1 LLQASAN
8 YADITLLYTILN
20 EHTVCGEAGKGLG
33 AADRYGGGG
42 DSLGISRILAAKTGA
57 LMSIRRKGRG
67 PFGHHCLYIVRKDT
81 VFLAGIVADDL
92 TANTHDQT
100 VAILEK
106 IDSYLAEAGTDK
118 SKLLTSQ
125 VWLRDMADYEQMNAA
140 WDAWVDQENMPVRAT
155 VEARLARDG
164 YRVEIMVT
172 AAIG

>member
-1 LLQASAN
+1 
-8 YADITLLYTILN
+8 
-20 EHTVCGEAGKGLG
+20 
-33 AADRYGGGG
+33 
-42 DSLGISRILAAKTGA
+42 
-57 LMSIRRKGRG
+57 MSIRRKGRG